1 MAEAPPTKKRKE
13 EKDDSDEGEGTD
25 DPIPSSM
32 EPLTTAKKVLS
43 QQQMHYLV
51 LYTDSVSQERS
62 VSSFCH
68 TVGKAIWVCKG

>member
-43 QQQMHYLV
+43 Q
-51 LYTDSVSQERS
+51 
-62 VSSFCH
+62 
-68 TVGKAIWVCKG
+68 